1 MLQPDYIVFMS
12 KIFFFLQN
20 AKGKSTGFLEIALNC
35 LSIPKNASNVGT
47 EAVQREGEEGQVHT
61 TDEIH
66 SFHKESQHGFLG
78 RII

>member
-1 MLQPDYIVFMS
+1 MS

-35 LSIPKNASNVGT
+35 LSMPTNSSNVGT

-66 SFHKESQHGFLG
+66 SFHKDSNTGFWGELFEK
-78 RII
+78 

>member
-1 MLQPDYIVFMS
+1 MLQSDYIVFLS
-12 KIFFFLQN
+12 KVLCFLQN

-35 LSIPKNASNVGT
+35 LPVPKNASNVGT
-47 EAVQREGEEGQVHT
+47 DVVQRNGEGQVRT

-66 SFHKESQHGFLG
+66 LFHKDSQRGLLG